1 MTDLNT
7 AMMREVFKWLSKYE
21 QPPVGEDEA
30 WWCGM
35 TRDAAAI
42 YERYQTPLTRNILYG
57 IIDGHSEQHR
67 LDMINLMEKQRA
79 EGRQLKMEVQP

>member
-21 QPPVGEDEA
+21 TPPVGEDEA

-35 TRDAAAI
+35 TKEAAEL
-42 YERYQTPLTRNILYG
+42 YERYKTPLTRNILYG

-79 EGRQLKMEVQP
+79 EGQQLRMEVQP

>member
-21 QPPVGEDEA
+21 TPPVGEDET

-79 EGRQLKMEVQP
+79 EGQQLKMEGTV